1 MTNKNVA
8 QTEAHAYAIMLLTA
22 PKFNHVDV
30 HKIEHNKK
38 ECFYGVITSDGP
50 STKMFKYDPPI
61 PVIEPD
67 TIGWV
72 TCPGSKELR
81 VLHSQEGQ
89 KYIVYG
95 PGQFR
100 IGPTY
105 GVPNFTPLTEKDLN
119 IKKDDKDNKGIDELE
134 RLNELE
140 NAIEVIQA
148 TVESLCAYPINKPFG
163 RKTEC
168 INCDELQHGMCPGNG
183 PCEDY
188 KDAVDTKA

>member
-1 MTNKNVA
+1 MEENKMATKNEV

-30 HKIEHNKK
+30 HKIEHDKK

-50 STKMFKYDPPI
+50 STKMFKYDPPV

-72 TCPGSKELR
+72 TRPGGKELR

-100 IGPTY
+100 IGQTY
-105 GVPNFTPLTEKDLN
+105 EVYNFTPLTEKDLN
-119 IKKDDKDNKGIDELE
+119 IKMDDGDKNRIKELE
-134 RLNELE
+134 KAINFTYDILSDKFEEYTSLGMLKQVNKIISKLE
-140 NAIEVIQA
+140 EV
-148 TVESLCAYPINKPFG
+148 
-163 RKTEC
+163 
-168 INCDELQHGMCPGNG
+168 D
-183 PCEDY
+183 
-188 KDAVDTKA
+188 